1 MAKILIAEDERA
13 INNLMAANLRLVG
26 HDCDQCSAGDQA
38 LSLAAQN
45 DYDLVLL
52 DVMLPRMNGFEVMG
66 RLPDDQPVIF
76 VTARTGLDDR
86 LRGLNLGADDYIV
99 KPFEILELLARVENV
114 LRRTRRNSTEFT
126 FRDLRVDLTAHRVF
140 REGVEVNLTPQE
152 YALFEAL
159 VINRNL
165 ALSRDK
171 LLAIAWG
178 YDYEGET
185 RTVDVHINRLRHK
198 LGLAD
203 HIQTVYKVG
212 YRFNTKD

>member
-1 MAKILIAEDERA
+1 MAKILIAEDDRA